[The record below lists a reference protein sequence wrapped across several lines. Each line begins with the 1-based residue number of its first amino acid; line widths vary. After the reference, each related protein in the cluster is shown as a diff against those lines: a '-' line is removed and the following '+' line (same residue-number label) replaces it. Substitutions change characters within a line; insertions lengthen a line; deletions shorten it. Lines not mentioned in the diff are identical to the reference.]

1 MSFLD
6 KYFGISKSGSSLYNE
21 VVAGIVTFFAMS
33 YILFANPAI
42 LAETGMDKS
51 ALFTATALASIFGCL
66 AMGIYAKLP
75 FALAPGMGLNA
86 FFAYTICI
94 ALGYTWQF
102 ALTAVLV
109 EGVIFFLLSLFNLR
123 ILIVNLVPKN
133 LQLAFCPGIGLFIAL
148 IGLQQAGLIE
158 IHEKTMITFGD
169 ITKPHVQLACVGI
182 VIMGVL
188 YVKKVYGGML
198 FGVLLLTA
206 ISLPL
211 GITKIDSLFSL
222 PPPVSGI
229 LLKFN
234 FSEIL
239 SYDFICI
246 TILLLSVDIFD
257 TMGTFLGVSNAA
269 NGMLDNSGSMKN
281 TKKAFIADSLA
292 TIFGAT
298 VGTSTTTTYVE
309 SSAGV
314 SIGGRTG
321 IASIA
326 TAFCFVVALFAFPL
340 LSAVPQSAIAVM
352 LIFAGCSMFM
362 SLPLRAMDFSDYSE
376 AIPAFLTIIMISF
389 SYSIAEGISFGILSY
404 VFINTLSG
412 NFKKVSI
419 GTYFLAAFF
428 ITRYFVFKL

>member
-1 MSFLD
+1 
-6 KYFGISKSGSSLYNE
+6 
-21 VVAGIVTFFAMS
+21 
-33 YILFANPAI
+33 
-42 LAETGMDKS
+42 
-51 ALFTATALASIFGCL
+51 
-66 AMGIYAKLP
+66 
-75 FALAPGMGLNA
+75 
-86 FFAYTICI
+86 
-94 ALGYTWQF
+94 
-102 ALTAVLV
+102 
-109 EGVIFFLLSLFNLR
+109 
-123 ILIVNLVPKN
+123 
-133 LQLAFCPGIGLFIAL
+133 
-148 IGLQQAGLIE
+148 GLIE
-158 IHEKTMITFGD
+158 IHEKTIITFGD
-169 ITKPHVQLACVGI
+169 ITKPNVQLACVGI

-269 NGMLDNSGSMKN
+269 NGMLDSGGSMKN

-292 TIFGAT
+292 TIFGAA

-321 IASIA
+321 IASIT
-326 TAFCFVVALFAFPL
+326 TAFCFTVALFAFPL

-362 SLPLRAMDFSDYSE
+362 SLPLKAIHLSDYSE
-376 AIPAFLTIIMISF
+376 AIPAFVTIIMISF
-389 SYSIAEGISFGILSY
+389 SYSIAEGISLGILSY

-412 NFKKVSI
+412 NFKKVNI
-419 GTYFLAAFF
+419 GTYFLALFF
-428 ITRYFVFKL
+428 IMRYFVFKL